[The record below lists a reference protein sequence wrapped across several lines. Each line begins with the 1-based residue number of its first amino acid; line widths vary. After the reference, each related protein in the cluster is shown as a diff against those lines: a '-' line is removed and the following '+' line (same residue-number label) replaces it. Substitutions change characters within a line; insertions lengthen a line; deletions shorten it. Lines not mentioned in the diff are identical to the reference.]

1 MSLIKVPK
9 MKAHDYINASWVNSS
24 ELFQKG
30 LIKSKIMID
39 PDTGFIGNGLYFIG
53 NEEAEEGWI

>member
-1 MSLIKVPK
+1 MALIKVPK
-9 MKAHDYINASWVNSS
+9 MNAHDYVTASWVNSN

-30 LIKSKIMID
+30 LIRTRLMFD
-39 PDTGFIGNGLYFIG
+39 PVSGRVSNGLYFAG

>member
-1 MSLIKVPK
+1 MALIKVPK

-30 LIKSKIMID
+30 LIRTRLIFD
-39 PDTGFIGNGLYFIG
+39 PASGRVSTGLYFSG

>member
-1 MSLIKVPK
+1 MN
-9 MKAHDYINASWVNSS
+9 AHDYVNASWVNIS

-39 PDTGFIGNGLYFIG
+39 PDSGFIGNSLYFTG

>member
-1 MSLIKVPK
+1 MALIKVPK
-9 MKAHDYINASWVNSS
+9 MNAHDYINASWVNSS

-30 LIKSKIMID
+30 LITTRIMID
-39 PDTGFIGNGLYFIG
+39 PDTGLIGNGLYFMG